1 MGDNAK
7 LQKLCNKM
15 DVDPFV
21 KEIMVDRISKH
32 ETEVG
37 CYLRPAMLQEKEAP
51 KAEPNV
57 DMVDALLANQAQR
70 QKELESKQQ
79 QEEAAA
85 QKMKELKSM
94 SIDDLKKR
102 LTKKGLEANGKKE
115 DMLRALFLASAQ
127 EDALAKRKSELSS
140 KSLQELKDLL
150 SRNGL
155 ETGPKEKMIK
165 TALAHEEKCRKDL
178 KAFEDKVLEVVVQK
192 KQQLET
198 QSNAAL
204 KELCASKGLP
214 VGGGKEERV
223 ERLVEEI
230 QTAQQ
235 DELDRVVART
245 LRNKRKEELMSM
257 EKPAVLKICEEK
269 EVDPLVKD
277 IIIERIISR
286 ESEGDMAIAMTD
298 DAPAAKRARK

>member
-1 MGDNAK
+1 
-7 LQKLCNKM
+7 
-15 DVDPFV
+15 V
-21 KEIMVDRISKH
+21 
-32 ETEVG
+32 
-37 CYLRPAMLQEKEAP
+37 
-51 KAEPNV
+51 
-57 DMVDALLANQAQR
+57 
-70 QKELESKQQ
+70 
-79 QEEAAA
+79 
-85 QKMKELKSM
+85 
-94 SIDDLKKR
+94 
-102 LTKKGLEANGKKE
+102 
-115 DMLRALFLASAQ
+115 
-127 EDALAKRKSELSS
+127 AKRKSELSA
-140 KSLQELKDLL
+140 KSQQELKELL

-165 TALAHEEKCRKDL
+165 TALEHEEKCRKDL